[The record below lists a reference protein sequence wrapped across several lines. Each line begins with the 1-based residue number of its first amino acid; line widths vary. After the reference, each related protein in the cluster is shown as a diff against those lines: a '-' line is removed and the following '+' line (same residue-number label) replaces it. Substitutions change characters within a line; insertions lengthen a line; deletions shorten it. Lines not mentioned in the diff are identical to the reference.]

1 MPYCTHPRE
10 AEQDWPRDFDI
21 RAAYAEQQ
29 ELLAPADPPAALP
42 SPAQPS
48 TGHPAP

>member
-1 MPYCTHPRE
+1 MPYCTPPRE

-42 SPAQPS
+42 SPAQDTP
-48 TGHPAP
+48 HHD